1 MPVPGFTPDRPETDK
16 RKPAN
21 VAHPQHWARAAY
33 GYFWLALGYAYFGVL
48 GLLVTLAAAILY
60 PVLPRQVGSR
70 LARNTI
76 AGLFRGFLGILQASE
91 IIRLELSALDALRE
105 EHGLIIAPNHPCL
118 LDAVLVI
125 SRVPDVAC
133 ITKADVWHNP
143 VLGGGA
149 RLAGYIR
156 NDSTQGMLRQAA
168 AELRA
173 GHSLLVFPEGTR
185 TRTPPVSAFKGGFAV
200 VASRV
205 GAPVQTVFIETD
217 SPFLRKGWPAF
228 KLPPLPIVYRV
239 RLGDRFNVPPD
250 VPGFLCA
257 LEDYYRRE
265 LAPGAA
271 DSAHAETAPEPAD
284 LIAG

>member
-1 MPVPGFTPDRPETDK
+1 
-16 RKPAN
+16 
-21 VAHPQHWARAAY
+21 VAHPQHWARTAY
-33 GYFWLALGYAYFGVL
+33 GYFWLALGYVYFGSL
-48 GLLVTLAAAILY
+48 GLLVTLAAAVLY
-60 PVLPRQVGSR
+60 PLLPREVGSR

-76 AGLFRGFLGILQASE
+76 AALFRSFLGLLEASE
-91 IIRLELSALDALRE
+91 ILQLDLSALDALRGE
-105 EHGLIIAPNHPCL
+105 RGLIIAPNHPCL
-118 LDAVLVI
+118 LDAVLII
-125 SRVPDVAC
+125 SRVPDAAC
-133 ITKADVWHNP
+133 ITKADIWHNP

-185 TRTPPVSAFKGGFAV
+185 TRTPPVNPFKGGFAV

-228 KLPPLPIVYRV
+228 RLPPLPIVYRV
-239 RLGDRFNVPPD
+239 RLGDRFNVPSD
-250 VPGFLCA
+250 VAGFVCT

-265 LAPGAA
+265 LAPVAT
-271 DSAHAETAPEPAD
+271 DSAHTEATPQPAD